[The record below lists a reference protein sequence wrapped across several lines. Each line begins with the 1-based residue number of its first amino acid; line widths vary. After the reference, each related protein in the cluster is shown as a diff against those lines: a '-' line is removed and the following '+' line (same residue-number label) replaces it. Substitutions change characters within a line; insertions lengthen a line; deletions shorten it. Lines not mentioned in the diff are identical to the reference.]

1 MKKWEVA
8 HKGVEQMIFVET
20 MHERKALM
28 DKISEAAIALPG
40 GFGTL
45 DELFEMLTW
54 SQLQLHSK
62 PIGLLNV
69 GDYFTPLL
77 QMIDKMVEDGFL
89 KTENKSLLI
98 VGESIEELFEKMNNF
113 TAEISTKWID
123 RA

>member
-1 MKKWEVA
+1 
-8 HKGVEQMIFVET
+8 
-20 MHERKALM
+20 
-28 DKISEAAIALPG
+28 
-40 GFGTL
+40 
-45 DELFEMLTW
+45 MLTW

-89 KTENKSLLI
+89 KAENKSLLI

-113 TAEISTKWID
+113 NAEISTKWID